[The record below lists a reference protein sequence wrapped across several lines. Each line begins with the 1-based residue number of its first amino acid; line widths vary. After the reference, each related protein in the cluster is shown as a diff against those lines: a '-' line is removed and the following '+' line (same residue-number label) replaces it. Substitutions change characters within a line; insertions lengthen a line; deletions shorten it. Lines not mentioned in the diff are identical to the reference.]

1 MQNSVWEFL
10 KANWGEILIAV
21 VFVAS
26 VVVKFTPSVKDN
38 RVLKFIIGILDKL
51 SVAQTADNREI
62 LRIANDNAESQ
73 KEEDKEAAK

>member
-1 MQNSVWEFL
+1 MQNFWEFL

-38 RVLKFIIGILDKL
+38 TFLSWLIRILDKL

-62 LRIANDNAESQ
+62 LRIAGDNAEGK
-73 KEEDKEAAK
+73 KEEAEQ

>member
-1 MQNSVWEFL
+1 MQNFWEFL

-38 RVLKFIIGILDKL
+38 KFLSWLIRILDKL

-62 LRIANDNAESQ
+62 LRIAGDNAEGK
-73 KEEDKEAAK
+73 KEEAEQ

>member
-1 MQNSVWEFL
+1 MQNFWEFL

-26 VVVKFTPSVKDN
+26 VVVKFTPSTKDN
-38 RVLKFIIGILDKL
+38 KFLSWLIGILDKL

-62 LRIANDNAESQ
+62 LRIAGDNAEGK
-73 KEEDKEAAK
+73 KEEAKQ